1 MSRIKMAKTYK
12 NTKIHIYEQK
22 FQYQTNETTQFQ
34 YINKIISLHLYI
46 QNITLHNLY
55 IWSKTDRIS
64 TDQSKSPKTIANKY
78 STKEVSVDKLIIH
91 PQNFAF

>member
-34 YINKIISLHLYI
+34 YVNKIISLHLYI

-55 IWSKTDRIS
+55 I
-64 TDQSKSPKTIANKY
+64 
-78 STKEVSVDKLIIH
+78 
-91 PQNFAF
+91 